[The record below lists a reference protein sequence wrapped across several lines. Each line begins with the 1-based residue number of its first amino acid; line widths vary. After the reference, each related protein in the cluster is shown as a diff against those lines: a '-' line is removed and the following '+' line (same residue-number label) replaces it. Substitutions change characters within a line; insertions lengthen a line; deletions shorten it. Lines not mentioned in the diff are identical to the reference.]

1 MRTKII
7 LKSGKDESLRRFH
20 PWVFS
25 GAIKKI
31 QGPVSDG
38 DLVDVYD
45 NHDEYL
51 GSGHYGTGSIAVRVI
66 STDPADDVRL
76 IMKRR
81 IQSAYDCREKLGITE
96 TAGRD
101 AYRLVFAEG
110 DGLPGLVIDWY
121 KGTAVLQAHSAGMYR
136 SRDEIVAALRDIYGE
151 SLKAVYDKSAETLSG
166 AAKGSVT
173 NAYLL
178 GVKQDALIN
187 EQDSLFRVNWEDGQ
201 KTGFFLDQY
210 DNRRMLQSYAHGR
223 KVLNAFCYTG
233 AFSVAALRGGA
244 SLVHSVDSSARA
256 IDLCRENLLLNGYS
270 ADEHQC
276 FTTET
281 MKFLEKQE
289 TLYDLMVL
297 DPPAFA
303 KHLDARHHAVQG
315 YKRLNAEA
323 IRKVAP
329 GGLIFTFS
337 CSQVVD
343 RRLFNATVMS
353 AAIVAGR
360 RVRIIHQLSQPA
372 DHPVNAFHPEGEYLK
387 GLVLFVE

>member
-81 IQSAYDCREKLGITE
+81 IQSAYDCREKLGITKA
-96 TAGRD
+96 AGRD